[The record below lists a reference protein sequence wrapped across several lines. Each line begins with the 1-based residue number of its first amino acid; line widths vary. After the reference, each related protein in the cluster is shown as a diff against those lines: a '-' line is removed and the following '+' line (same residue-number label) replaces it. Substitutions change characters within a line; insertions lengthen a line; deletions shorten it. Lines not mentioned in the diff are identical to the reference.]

1 MKKKPKTSS
10 FMQGI
15 FILIFSQVLIKI
27 LGLIHTLYL
36 TNKHGFGDIGNAI
49 YSSGYQIYSL
59 LLTVSSIGVP
69 NAISKLVSERVA
81 IGNHRGANKI
91 FKVALIVFAFI
102 GLLGTLLLFLGAST
116 IANVWL
122 EIPEAEM
129 TLVALSPAIFFVA
142 ISSVMRG
149 YFNGRK
155 NLEITAKTQ
164 FIEQFFKT
172 GFTIL
177 IVELIA
183 IFTNTS
189 TKFMAAGANVATTL
203 ATFSSFS
210 YLILYY
216 KQKRSEIAREIKS
229 TVNYKYEKVSIIL
242 RNVLLV
248 SIPMTI
254 SSILSSIT
262 KNIDAFTVNKILS
275 TYLPAQTA
283 IEKYGILSGKI
294 ETLIALPL
302 SFNMAFS
309 TALIPTISAAIAK
322 KNIETAKNTSSFSIL
337 ISILIGLPCTMGF
350 CIFAQPIL
358 NLLYP
363 NANSGSLLLQI
374 SSVSIVFSLLI
385 QTTNGSLQGFGKVF
399 IPTISLGIGVVVKL
413 ILNLILLKIPILNIY
428 GASIA
433 SVCCHIVAFV
443 IAFTALNKIVNLKI
457 SFSKFIFKPIIANLI
472 MGICSFFIF
481 ITLHCI
487 LAENLATI
495 ISILSAIIIYFISII
510 VLRIFTKEELY
521 LLPFGKNFYFFLEKL
536 GIY

>member
-1 MKKKPKTSS
+1 MNNKHKSGS

-15 FILIFSQVLIKI
+15 FILIFSQALIKV

-36 TNKHGFGDIGNAI
+36 TNKNGFGDIGNAI

-59 LLTVSSIGVP
+59 LLTISSIGVP
-69 NAISKLVSERVA
+69 NAISKLVAERVA

-91 FKVALIVFAFI
+91 FKVAFIVFAFV
-102 GLLGTLLLFLGAST
+102 GLVGTLLLFTGASV
-116 IANVWL
+116 IANEWL

-210 YLILYY
+210 YLVLYY

-229 TVNYKYEKVSIIL
+229 TVNYKYEHVRTIL
-242 RNVLLV
+242 KDVLLV

-275 TYLPAQTA
+275 TYLSPEIA
-283 IEKYGILSGKI
+283 IQKYGILSGKI

-309 TALIPTISAAIAK
+309 TALIPTISAAIAR

-337 ISILIGLPCTMGF
+337 ISILIGLPCTVGF
-350 CIFAQPIL
+350 CLFAQPIL

-363 NANSGSLLLQI
+363 NANSGALLLQI
-374 SSVSIVFSLLI
+374 ASVSIVFSLLI
-385 QTTNGSLQGFGKVF
+385 QTANGALQGFGKVF
-399 IPTISLGIGVVVKL
+399 IPTISLGIGVIIKL
-413 ILNLILLKIPILNIY
+413 ILNLILLRIPELNIY

-433 SVCCHIVAFV
+433 SVCCHTVAFL
-443 IAFTALNKIVNLKI
+443 IAFIALNKIVKLNI
-457 SFSKFIFKPIIANLI
+457 SFSKFILKPFLANLI

-481 ITLHCI
+481 VSLNCI

-495 ISILSAIIIYFISII
+495 ISILSAIVIYFISII
-510 VLRIFTKEELY
+510 VLKIFTKEELY
-521 LLPFGKNFYFFLEKL
+521 LLPFGKNFYFILEKL

>member
-1 MKKKPKTSS
+1 MKKKHKTGS

-15 FILIFSQVLIKI
+15 FILIFSQVLIKV

-36 TNKHGFGDIGNAI
+36 TNKNGFGDVGNAI

-91 FKVALIVFAFI
+91 FKVAFIVFAFV
-102 GLLGTLLLFLGAST
+102 GLIGTLLLFTGASV
-116 IANVWL
+116 IANEWL

-216 KQKRSEIAREIKS
+216 KQKQPEIAREIKS
-229 TVNYKYEKVSIIL
+229 TVNYKYERVSTIL
-242 RNVLLV
+242 KNVLLV
-248 SIPMTI
+248 SVPMTI

-262 KNIDAFTVNKILS
+262 KNIDAFTINRILS
-275 TYLPAQTA
+275 TYLPPQIA

-309 TALIPTISAAIAK
+309 TALIPTISAAIARR
-322 KNIETAKNTSSFSIL
+322 NIETAKNTSSFSIL
-337 ISILIGLPCTMGF
+337 ISILIGLPCTLGF
-350 CIFAQPIL
+350 CLFAQPIL

-363 NANSGSLLLQI
+363 NANSGALLLQI
-374 SSVSIVFSLLI
+374 ASVSIVFSLLI
-385 QTTNGSLQGFGKVF
+385 QTTNGALQGFGKVF
-399 IPTISLGIGVVVKL
+399 IPTISLGIGVIIKL
-413 ILNLILLKIPILNIY
+413 ILNLILLRIPELNIY

-433 SVCCHIVAFV
+433 SVCCHVVAFL
-443 IAFTALNKIVNLKI
+443 IAFITLNKIVKLNI
-457 SFSKFIFKPIIANLI
+457 SLSKFIFKPIIANLI
-472 MGICSFFIF
+472 MGICSFFVF
-481 ITLHCI
+481 MTLNCI

-495 ISILSAIIIYFISII
+495 ISILSAIVIYFISII

>member
-1 MKKKPKTSS
+1 MKKKQKTSG

-15 FILIFSQVLIKI
+15 FILIFSQVLIKV

-36 TNKHGFGDIGNAI
+36 TNKNGFGDVGNAI

-81 IGNHRGANKI
+81 VGNHRGANKI

-102 GLLGTLLLFLGAST
+102 GLLGTLLLFIGAST
-116 IANVWL
+116 IANIWL

-172 GFTIL
+172 GLTIL

-216 KQKRSEIAREIKS
+216 KQKRSEIAREIVS
-229 TVNYKYEKVSIIL
+229 TVNYKYEKVGIIL

-248 SIPMTI
+248 SVPMTI

-275 TYLPAQTA
+275 TYLPTQTA

-337 ISILIGLPCTMGF
+337 ISILIGLPCTIGF

-363 NANSGSLLLQI
+363 NANSGALLLQI
-374 SSVSIVFSLLI
+374 ASISIVFSLLI
-385 QTTNGSLQGFGKVF
+385 QTTNGALQGFGKLF
-399 IPTISLGIGVVVKL
+399 IPTFSLGIGVIIKL
-413 ILNLILLKIPILNIY
+413 ILNLTLLKMPSLNIY

-433 SVCCHIVAFV
+433 SVCCHIVAFT
-443 IAFTALNKIVNLKI
+443 IAFIALNKIVNLNI

-472 MGICSFFIF
+472 MGICSFFVF
-481 ITLHCI
+481 VTLNCI

-495 ISILSAIIIYFISII
+495 ISILSAIVIYFISII

>member
-1 MKKKPKTSS
+1 
-10 FMQGI
+10 
-15 FILIFSQVLIKI
+15 
-27 LGLIHTLYL
+27 
-36 TNKHGFGDIGNAI
+36 
-49 YSSGYQIYSL
+49 
-59 LLTVSSIGVP
+59 
-69 NAISKLVSERVA
+69 
-81 IGNHRGANKI
+81 
-91 FKVALIVFAFI
+91 
-102 GLLGTLLLFLGAST
+102 
-116 IANVWL
+116 
-122 EIPEAEM
+122 M
-129 TLVALSPAIFFVA
+129 TLVSLSPAIFFVA

-177 IVELIA
+177 IVELVA

-229 TVNYKYEKVSIIL
+229 TVNYKYEKVGTIL

-248 SIPMTI
+248 SVPMTI

-275 TYLPAQTA
+275 TYLPPQIA

-309 TALIPTISAAIAK
+309 TALIPTISSAIARR
-322 KNIETAKNTSSFSIL
+322 NIETAKNTSSFSIL
-337 ISILIGLPCTMGF
+337 ISILIGLPCTIGF

-363 NANSGSLLLQI
+363 NANEGALLLQI
-374 SSVSIVFSLLI
+374 ASISIVFSLLI
-385 QTTNGSLQGFGKVF
+385 QTTNGALQGFGKVL
-399 IPTISLGIGVVVKL
+399 IPTFSLSVGVIIKL
-413 ILNLILLKIPILNIY
+413 ILNLVLLNIPELNIY

-433 SVCCHIVAFV
+433 SVCCHIISFV
-443 IAFTALNKIVNLKI
+443 IAFVALNKIIKLKI
-457 SFSKFIFKPIIANLI
+457 SFSNFIFKPICANFI
-472 MGICSFFIF
+472 MGICSYFTFV
-481 ITLHCI
+481 TLSCI
-487 LAENLATI
+487 LTENLATI
-495 ISILSAIIIYFISII
+495 ISILCAVIVYFVAII
-510 VLRIFTKEELY
+510 VLKIFSKEELY
-521 LLPFGKNFYFFLEKL
+521 LLPFGQNLYSFLEKL

>member
-1 MKKKPKTSS
+1 MKNNRKTQS
-10 FMQGI
+10 FMYGI
-15 FILIFSQVLIKI
+15 LILIFSQALIKI

-36 TNKHGFGDIGNAI
+36 TNKSGFGDIGNAI
-49 YSSGYQIYSL
+49 YASGYQIYSL
-59 LLTVSSIGVP
+59 LLTISSVGVP
-69 NAISKLVSERVA
+69 NAISKLVAEKVA
-81 IGNHRGANKI
+81 IGNHRGAYKI
-91 FKVALIVFAFI
+91 FKVAFVVFAFI
-102 GLLGTLLLFLGAST
+102 GLTGTLLLFIGAPT
-116 IANVWL
+116 IANEWL
-122 EIPEAEM
+122 EIPESEM

-172 GFTIL
+172 AFTIL
-177 IVELIA
+177 LVELIA
-183 IFTNTS
+183 IYTNTS
-189 TKFMAAGANVATTL
+189 TKFMAAGANLATTL

-210 YLILYY
+210 YLMLYY
-216 KQKRSEIAREIKS
+216 KHRKSEIAQEVKYTI
-229 TVNYKYEKVSIIL
+229 NYKYEKVSVIL
-242 RNVLLV
+242 KNVLFV

-262 KNIDAFTVNKILS
+262 KNIDAFTIKRILS
-275 TYLPAQTA
+275 TYLPSKLA

-309 TALIPTISAAIAK
+309 TALIPTISGAIAK
-322 KNIETAKNTSSFSIL
+322 NDIDTVKNTSSFSIL
-337 ISILIGLPCTMGF
+337 ISILIGLPCTVGF

-363 NANSGSLLLQI
+363 NANQGSLLLQLA
-374 SSVSIVFSLLI
+374 STSIVFSLLI
-385 QTTNGSLQGFGKVF
+385 QTTSSILQGLGKVF
-399 IPTISLGIGVVVKL
+399 IPTFSLGIGVIIKL
-413 ILNLILLKIPILNIY
+413 ILNLILLRIPQINIY

-433 SVCCHIVAFV
+433 SVCCHIVAFS
-443 IAFTALNKIVNLKI
+443 IAFIALNKIIKLNL
-457 SFSKFIFKPIIANLI
+457 SFSNFILKPILANVI
-472 MGICSFFIF
+472 MGICSYFIF
-481 ITLHCI
+481 ITLTGI

-495 ISILSAIIIYFISII
+495 ISILISVILYFISVII
-510 VLRIFTKEELY
+510 LRIFSKEELY
-521 LLPFGKNFYFFLEKL
+521 LLPFGKNLYFFLQKL

>member
-1 MKKKPKTSS
+1 MKKKHKTGS

-15 FILIFSQVLIKI
+15 FILIFSQVLIKV

-36 TNKHGFGDIGNAI
+36 TNKNGFGDVGNAI

-91 FKVALIVFAFI
+91 FKVAFIVFAFV
-102 GLLGTLLLFLGAST
+102 GLIGTLLLFTGASV
-116 IANVWL
+116 IANEWL

-216 KQKRSEIAREIKS
+216 KQKQPEIAREIKS
-229 TVNYKYEKVSIIL
+229 TVNYKYERVSTIL
-242 RNVLLV
+242 KNVLLV
-248 SIPMTI
+248 SVPMTI

-262 KNIDAFTVNKILS
+262 KNIDAFTINRILS
-275 TYLPAQTA
+275 TYLPPQIA

-309 TALIPTISAAIAK
+309 TALIPTISAAIARR
-322 KNIETAKNTSSFSIL
+322 NIETAKNTSSFSIL
-337 ISILIGLPCTMGF
+337 ISILIGLPCTLGF
-350 CIFAQPIL
+350 CLFAQPIL

-363 NANSGSLLLQI
+363 NANSGALLLQI
-374 SSVSIVFSLLI
+374 ASVSIVFSLLI
-385 QTTNGSLQGFGKVF
+385 QTTNGALQGFGKVF
-399 IPTISLGIGVVVKL
+399 IPTISLGIGVIIKL
-413 ILNLILLKIPILNIY
+413 ILNLILLRIPELNIY

-433 SVCCHIVAFV
+433 SVCCHVVAFL
-443 IAFTALNKIVNLKI
+443 IAFIALNKIVKLNI
-457 SFSKFIFKPIIANLI
+457 SLSKFIFKPIIANLI
-472 MGICSFFIF
+472 MGICSFFVF
-481 ITLHCI
+481 MTLNCI

-495 ISILSAIIIYFISII
+495 ISILSAIVIYFISII

>member
-1 MKKKPKTSS
+1 
-10 FMQGI
+10 MQ
-15 FILIFSQVLIKI
+15 F
-27 LGLIHTLYL
+27 
-36 TNKHGFGDIGNAI
+36 
-49 YSSGYQIYSL
+49 
-59 LLTVSSIGVP
+59 
-69 NAISKLVSERVA
+69 
-81 IGNHRGANKI
+81 GNHRGANKI
-91 FKVALIVFAFI
+91 FKVAFIVFAFI
-102 GLLGTLLLFLGAST
+102 GLLGTFLLFSSASI
-116 IANVWL
+116 IANEWL

-142 ISSVMRG
+142 VSSVMRG

-177 IVELIA
+177 IVELVA

-189 TKFMAAGANVATTL
+189 TKFMAAGANIATTL

-210 YLILYY
+210 YLLLYY
-216 KQKRSEIAREIKS
+216 NQRKSEIAQEIKS
-229 TVNYKYEKVSIIL
+229 TINYKYEKVHTIL
-242 RNVLLV
+242 KNVLLV

-254 SSILSSIT
+254 SSILSSVT

-275 TYLPAQTA
+275 TYLSSDIA
-283 IEKYGILSGKI
+283 IEKYGILGGKI

-322 KNIETAKNTSSFSIL
+322 GNTQTAKNTSTFSIL
-337 ISILIGLPCTMGF
+337 ISILIGLPCTLGF

-363 NANSGSLLLQI
+363 NANSGALLLQI
-374 SSVSIVFSLLI
+374 ASVSIVFSLLI
-385 QTTNGSLQGFGKVF
+385 QTTNGTLQGFGKVF
-399 IPTISLGIGVVVKL
+399 IPTLSLGIGVIIKL
-413 ILNLILLKIPILNIY
+413 ILNLILLRIPKLNIY

-433 SVCCHIVAFV
+433 TACCNIVSFT
-443 IAFTALNKIVNLKI
+443 IAFIALKRIAKLKI
-457 SFSKFIFKPIIANLI
+457 SFSKFIVKPLIANFI
-472 MGICSFFIF
+472 MGICSYFIF
-481 ITLHCI
+481 MMFNCI

-495 ISILSAIIIYFISII
+495 ISILSAIVIYFISII
-510 VLRIFTKEELY
+510 VLKIFTKEELY
-521 LLPFGKNFYFFLEKL
+521 LFPFGQNLCFFLEKL
-536 GIY
+536 RIY

>member
-1 MKKKPKTSS
+1 MKKKHKTGS

-15 FILIFSQVLIKI
+15 FILIFSQVLIKV

-36 TNKHGFGDIGNAI
+36 TNKNGFGDVGNAI

-91 FKVALIVFAFI
+91 FKVAFIVFAFV
-102 GLLGTLLLFLGAST
+102 GLVGTLLLFTGASV
-116 IANVWL
+116 IANEWL

-216 KQKRSEIAREIKS
+216 KQKQPEIALEIKS
-229 TVNYKYEKVSIIL
+229 TVNYKYERVSTIL
-242 RNVLLV
+242 KNVLLV
-248 SIPMTI
+248 SVPMTI

-262 KNIDAFTVNKILS
+262 KNIDAFTINRILS
-275 TYLPAQTA
+275 TYLPPQIA

-309 TALIPTISAAIAK
+309 TALIPTISAAIARR
-322 KNIETAKNTSSFSIL
+322 NIETAKNTSSFSIL
-337 ISILIGLPCTMGF
+337 ISILIGLPCTLGF
-350 CIFAQPIL
+350 CLFAQPIL

-363 NANSGSLLLQI
+363 NANSGALLLQI
-374 SSVSIVFSLLI
+374 ASVSIVFSLLI
-385 QTTNGSLQGFGKVF
+385 QTTNGALQGFGKVF
-399 IPTISLGIGVVVKL
+399 IPTISLGIGVIIKL
-413 ILNLILLKIPILNIY
+413 ILNLILLRIPELNIY

-433 SVCCHIVAFV
+433 SVCCHVVAFL
-443 IAFTALNKIVNLKI
+443 IAFIALNKIVKLNI
-457 SFSKFIFKPIIANLI
+457 SLSKFIFKPIIANLI
-472 MGICSFFIF
+472 MGICSFFVF
-481 ITLHCI
+481 MTLNCI

-495 ISILSAIIIYFISII
+495 ISILSAIVIYFISII

>member
-1 MKKKPKTSS
+1 MKKKQKTSG

-15 FILIFSQVLIKI
+15 FILIFSQVLIKV

-36 TNKHGFGDIGNAI
+36 TNKNGFGDVGNAI
-49 YSSGYQIYSL
+49 YASGYQIYSL

-81 IGNHRGANKI
+81 VGNHRGANKI

-102 GLLGTLLLFLGAST
+102 GLLGTLLLFIGAST
-116 IANVWL
+116 IANIWL

-172 GFTIL
+172 GLTIL

-216 KQKRSEIAREIKS
+216 KQKRSEIAREIVS
-229 TVNYKYEKVSIIL
+229 TVNYKYEKVGIIL
-242 RNVLLV
+242 KNVLLV
-248 SIPMTI
+248 SVPMTI

-275 TYLPAQTA
+275 TYLPTQTA

-337 ISILIGLPCTMGF
+337 ISILIGLPCTIGF

-363 NANSGSLLLQI
+363 NANSGALLLQI
-374 SSVSIVFSLLI
+374 ASISIVFSLLI
-385 QTTNGSLQGFGKVF
+385 QTTNGALQGFGKVF
-399 IPTISLGIGVVVKL
+399 IPTISLGIGVIIKL
-413 ILNLILLKIPILNIY
+413 ILNLTLLKMPSLNIY

-433 SVCCHIVAFV
+433 SVCCHIVAFT
-443 IAFTALNKIVNLKI
+443 IAFIALDKIVSLNI

-472 MGICSFFIF
+472 MGICSFFVF
-481 ITLHCI
+481 VTLNCI

-495 ISILSAIIIYFISII
+495 ISILSAIVIYFISII

>member
-1 MKKKPKTSS
+1 MKKKHKTGS

-36 TNKHGFGDIGNAI
+36 TNKNGFGDVGNAI

-81 IGNHRGANKI
+81 VGNHRGANKI
-91 FKVALIVFAFI
+91 FKVAFIVFAFI
-102 GLLGTLLLFLGAST
+102 GLVGTLLLFTGASV
-116 IANVWL
+116 IANEWL

-216 KQKRSEIAREIKS
+216 KQKQSEIAREIKS

-242 RNVLLV
+242 KNVLLV
-248 SIPMTI
+248 SVPMTI

-262 KNIDAFTVNKILS
+262 KNIDAFTINKILS
-275 TYLPAQTA
+275 TYLPPQIA

-309 TALIPTISAAIAK
+309 TALIPTISAAIARR
-322 KNIETAKNTSSFSIL
+322 NIETAKNTSSFSIL
-337 ISILIGLPCTMGF
+337 ISILIGLPCILGF
-350 CIFAQPIL
+350 CLFAQPIL

-363 NANSGSLLLQI
+363 NANSGALLLQI
-374 SSVSIVFSLLI
+374 TSISIVFSLLI
-385 QTTNGSLQGFGKVF
+385 QTTNGALQGFGKVF
-399 IPTISLGIGVVVKL
+399 IPTISLGIGVIIKL
-413 ILNLILLKIPILNIY
+413 ILNLTLLRIPELNIY

-433 SVCCHIVAFV
+433 SVCCHIVSFL
-443 IAFTALNKIVNLKI
+443 IAFIALNKTIKLNI
-457 SFSKFIFKPIIANLI
+457 SFSKFILKPIIANLI
-472 MGICSFFIF
+472 MGICSFFVF
-481 ITLHCI
+481 MTLNCI
-487 LAENLATI
+487 LDENLATI
-495 ISILSAIIIYFISII
+495 ISILSAIVIYFISII